1 MSYHVR
7 MKKIKR
13 FYKGIGGLEQ
23 RDWGNSRTEL
33 SSEYREPNPEEA
45 HYLNPQLNSWTKSED

>member
-1 MSYHVR
+1 MLYYVR

-23 RDWGNSRTEL
+23 RDWGNFRIEFFF
-33 SSEYREPNPEEA
+33 EYRELNLEEVY
-45 HYLNPQLNSWTKSED
+45 YLNF